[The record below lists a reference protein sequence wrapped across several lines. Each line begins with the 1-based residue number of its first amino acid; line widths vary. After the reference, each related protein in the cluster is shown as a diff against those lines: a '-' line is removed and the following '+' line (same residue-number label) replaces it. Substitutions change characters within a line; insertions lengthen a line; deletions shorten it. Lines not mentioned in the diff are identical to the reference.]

1 MADKGR
7 PFWNEWQNSPWFSAE
22 NFMPYKEY
30 EALRFRKDSKAELA
44 QAQKAASQAAKVLK
58 QSRKGAGGN

>member
-7 PFWNEWQNSPWFSAE
+7 PFWNEWQNSPWSSAE

-30 EALRFRKDSKAELA
+30 EALRYRKDSKMELA
-44 QAQKAASQAAKVLK
+44 KAKKAAVKAAKVLK